1 MTADAIELAVNYLQ
15 GAKPGGTDRQPPA
28 APEVVAALLAAEK
41 QSKRDKQRYTYEQL
55 IGTWR
60 LGFVSGTQT
69 KRLRP
74 EAKPMKTVGKGRF
87 LPRFV
92 TIEIAYEATDP
103 FSTGQLSAA
112 DSTTSSESV
121 SEVVSASAGEFGS
134 VQNSV
139 TLGALNLQLQ
149 GPTRFWPKTNSL
161 AFDFT
166 EIQVKLGPLRLYNR
180 GVRGGASKNQEFSS
194 QTLKDQAF
202 FTYFMVEPEYIA
214 ARGKGGGLALWT
226 R

>member
-1 MTADAIELAVNYLQ
+1 MTTDNALELAINYLQ
-15 GAKPGGTDRQPPA
+15 EGYLDGNKPPGSTD
-28 APEVVAALLAAEK
+28 VVAALLAAEK
-41 QSKRDKQRYTYEQL
+41 QSKREKRRYTYAKL
-55 IGTWR
+55 IGSWR

-92 TIEIAYEATDP
+92 TIAIAYEPIEKVPVNQVSTD
-103 FSTGQLSAA
+103 GLSAPIV
-112 DSTTSSESV
+112 TTGDKF
-121 SEVVSASAGEFGS
+121 AGDYGS

-139 TLGALNLQLQ
+139 TLGALNLQLK

-161 AFDFT
+161 GFDFT
-166 EIQVKLGPLRLYNR
+166 EIRVQLGPLRLYNG
-180 GVRGGASKNQEFSS
+180 GVRGGELRNQEFSS

-202 FTYFMVEPEYIA
+202 FTYFRVQPEYIA
-214 ARGKGGGLALWT
+214 ARGKGGGLALWV
-226 R
+226 RQS